1 MTTIHAYTGDQNLL
15 DTVHK
20 DPRRA
25 RGAALS
31 LVPTSTG
38 AAKAIGLVLPE
49 LSGRLEG
56 TAVRVPVPNVSVI
69 DLVCELK
76 KNISVDDINNEMSKA
91 SKGPMKGV
99 LDINSA
105 PLVSSDFNHN
115 PHSSIFDTT
124 QTQLIGKK
132 MARVMSWYDNE
143 WGFANRMLDVA
154 KVMGKK

>member
-1 MTTIHAYTGDQNLL
+1 MFFFSSHTRSITDTFGTG
-15 DTVHK
+15 T
-20 DPRRA
+20 R
-25 RGAALS
+25 
-31 LVPTSTG
+31 
-38 AAKAIGLVLPE
+38 
-49 LSGRLEG
+49 

-115 PHSSIFDTT
+115 LHSSIFDTT

-154 KVMGKK
+154 KAMGKS

>member
-38 AAKAIGLVLPE
+38 AAKAIGQVLLE

-69 DLVCELK
+69 DLVVELK
-76 KNISVDDINNEMSKA
+76 KNISMDDINNEMLKA
-91 SKGPMKGV
+91 SKGSMKGV

>member
-154 KVMGKK
+154 KAMGKN